1 MDTISSSSALAAL
14 EAARTAI
21 NSYHLLPAQGCVVV
35 GVSGGADSV
44 CLLHIL
50 KQLCAPDSDFPHV
63 SLHVVHLDHRMRGEA
78 GQADVQF
85 VADLAAQWALA
96 CTIGHEDVPALA
108 HQERRS
114 LEDAARRARYRF
126 LRQIAQA
133 VGALSIAVAHHAD
146 DQIETLVMHWLRG
159 SGMAGLSGM
168 RPREQDI
175 IRPLLSVNRAAI
187 LDYCAYYELPFRED
201 VSNQDR
207 RFLRNRIRHELLP
220 ALEQYNPHLRETLL
234 RNAEVLAEEDR
245 YIEAQLD
252 ACWPDVIYHEEA
264 SRLEGSVPAYRSLP
278 LALRRRLVRRL
289 GLRISGGEVSLEL
302 RHCEAVDSLLF
313 RLLGSGKL
321 HLPGKL
327 YIKRVYDR
335 FVFGLLEKQR
345 NQSRPVLAL
354 TDQRSIVPLPI
365 PGEARLPGSR
375 WLVRT
380 SVLDNQTTFP
390 PGYER
395 GEARRGYLDLDAA
408 QPYLPLSLR
417 TRRPGDRFR
426 TLGLK
431 TEKKLQDVLVNAKIP
446 QAERDQL
453 PLVCGADDTILWVA
467 GYQIADQVKLTP
479 ETRRVLVLELE
490 ALSDERL

>member
-1 MDTISSSSALAAL
+1 ML
-14 EAARTAI
+14 EAVRTSI
-21 NSYHLLPAQGCVVV
+21 NNDHLLPAQGRVVV

-50 KQLCAPDSDFPHV
+50 KQLCAPDGDFPQV
-63 SLHVVHLDHRMRGEA
+63 SLHVAHLDHEMRGEA
-78 GQADVQF
+78 GQTDAQF

-108 HQERRS
+108 RQERRS

-126 LRQIAQA
+126 LRQVAQTI
-133 VGALSIAVAHHAD
+133 GASSIAVAHHAD
-146 DQIETLVMHWLRG
+146 DQVETLVMHWLRG
-159 SGMAGLSGM
+159 SGLAGLSGM
-168 RPREQDI
+168 RPRERDI

-187 LDYCAYYELPFRED
+187 LDYCAYYRLPFRED
-201 VSNQDR
+201 ASNQDR

-220 ALEQYNPHLRETLL
+220 VLEQYNGHLRATLL
-234 RNAEVLAEEDR
+234 RNAEVLAEEDD

-252 ACWPDVIYHEEA
+252 ARWPEVICHEEA
-264 SRLEGSVPAYRSLP
+264 SRLEGSVSAYRRLP

-289 GLRISGGEVSLEL
+289 GLHLSGGEISLEL
-302 RHCEAVDSLLF
+302 RHCEAVDALLL
-313 RLLGSGKL
+313 RPAGSGKL

-327 YIKRVYDR
+327 SVRRIYDR
-335 FVFGLLEKQR
+335 FLVGALENNAGRSQPGMLPPEPG
-345 NQSRPVLAL
+345 SR
-354 TDQRSIVPLPI
+354 VPLPI
-365 PGEARLPGSR
+365 PGEARLPGSH
-375 WLVRT
+375 WLVR
-380 SVLDNQTTFP
+380 SAVLNYQITFP

-395 GEARRGYLDLDAA
+395 GDAQRGYMDLDAV

-417 TRRPGDRFR
+417 SRRPGDRFR

-446 QAERDQL
+446 QAERARL

-479 ETRRVLVLELE
+479 ETRRALVLELE
-490 ALSDERL
+490 ALPDERL